1 MTEMI
6 SEMIF
11 LRKISIIAGS
21 AFLYVECPFS
31 ETNNVKALHKH
42 QS

>member
-21 AFLYVECPFS
+21 AFLYVECPSFS
-31 ETNNVKALHKH
+31 KTNNVKALHKH
-42 QS
+42 Q